1 MIGDW
6 AETAYTILLVFA
18 ALIAAAATAYFSVV
32 SVPRIHAATIIANMT
47 NEKSHPVYECVVSM
61 ATFALVIMTFSP
73 ETALLLAFCWKL
85 KHLYFTATNKA
96 CINAL
101 VPKSP
106 NPAK

>member
-6 AETAYTILLVFA
+6 AETAYTILFVFA
-18 ALIAAAATAYFSVV
+18 AFIAAAATAYFSVV
-32 SVPRIHAATIIANMT
+32 PVPRIQAATIISKMT

-61 ATFALVIMTFSP
+61 TTFALVIMTFSP

-85 KHLYFTATNKA
+85 TQICITVTNKA